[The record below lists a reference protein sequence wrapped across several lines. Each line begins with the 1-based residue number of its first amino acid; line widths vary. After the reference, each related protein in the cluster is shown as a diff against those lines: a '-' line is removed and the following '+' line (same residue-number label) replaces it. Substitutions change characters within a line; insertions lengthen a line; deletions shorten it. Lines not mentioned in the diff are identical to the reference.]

1 MGTTDI
7 FAVLGLLSY
16 LVDVTA
22 GTICTHA
29 YIQSYYISGRI
40 RYRKRYT
47 DIYCSDSCC
56 GDINSQYCCDF
67 VQGQTTSVSEIVGI
81 VIGTLTGCLVLLF
94 FCVCVW
100 LATSKQRRDNRQRTV
115 PNVTHI
121 SGNLRR
127 STQGDISLPP
137 TYEETV
143 LGYDNNGF
151 SPEWYSQPP
160 SYNEVF
166 SYETLKR
173 EQETDYF
180 PENVPNVS
188 NEQEICQQAIRN
200 TDVYVNTSEISRD
213 YTRSESVTSDSI
225 LLQYNRE
232 NDSIITDI
240 MTSSN
245 VDHVDSET
253 ERTSEVDE
261 NPVVTVTGPQS
272 SIYSIG

>member
-16 LVDVTA
+16 LVDVTTGA
-22 GTICTHA
+22 ICTHA

-67 VQGQTTSVSEIVGI
+67 IQGQNTSVSEIVGI

-100 LATSKQRRDNRQRTV
+100 LATSKQRRDNRQGG
-115 PNVTHI
+115 PNVPHI

-143 LGYDNNGF
+143 LGYENDGF

-160 SYNEVF
+160 SYNDVF
-166 SYETLKR
+166 SDETLKR
-173 EQETDYF
+173 ERDTEYF
-180 PENVPNVS
+180 PADPNVS
-188 NEQEICQQAIRN
+188 SQQSVSHPAIRN

-213 YTRSESVTSDSI
+213 FNRSESVTSDSI

-240 MTSSN
+240 N
-245 VDHVDSET
+245 VDQVDSET
-253 ERTSEVDE
+253 ERTEVCE
-261 NPVVTVTGPQS
+261 SSAVAVTEPRSS
-272 SIYSIG
+272 SIV